1 MTSLQRKLWR
11 ELWQIRG
18 QAIAI
23 ALVLIGGVAVCIMCL
38 STYNSLR
45 LARDN
50 YYRDHHF
57 GQVFL
62 GLKRA
67 PLSVMQQV
75 LALEGV
81 TSAQARVV
89 APANLSLAQ
98 FNEPIQGLVQS
109 IPDHPQQGN
118 AALNQLYVVS
128 GRLPDPEQANEVVI
142 SEGFALAHDIQAGHN
157 IQAVING
164 RQQRLR
170 IVGVVLS
177 PEHIYQIAPGAV
189 FPDYLRF
196 AVLWMPYRPLAKAFD
211 MDGAFNDLV
220 VQQGVVRSVGQQQLD
235 LSPNTIKSQAQ
246 ALEQNLIR
254 QLDHLFVEHG
264 GLGAFNRDDQI
275 SNRFLREE
283 FGQLRM
289 LAILF
294 PCIFLSV
301 AIFLLQVVITRLIN
315 TQREL
320 IAVLKAFG
328 YSNGQIFW
336 HYSQMILVI
345 TLIGISLGFVV
356 GYWLGIGMTGIY
368 NQFYRFPEL
377 IYQPPPELF
386 FIVAIATSGTAVLA
400 TARSVHRSTALPP
413 AEAMRPAAPEH
424 FQHRWWE
431 RLGLEHYLGA
441 ADKMI
446 VRQLTRKPGKSFFS
460 LIGLAMACGI
470 LMVGNF
476 QQDAV
481 DYMIHVQFKLTQK
494 QDIEVTFNEAVAEK
508 TLYSLRRLVGVEYV
522 EGYRSVPARIRFQQ
536 RSYRTSLQGLPE
548 QRTLQAVLD
557 TQLQDTQLPY
567 EGLLVTAHLAEKLG
581 FAAGDWVEVDILEG
595 QRVSLPIQVT
605 QLSQQFL
612 GTGVYLRQDLL
623 NRLMNEGPAIN
634 GAMLNIDESQAQT
647 VYEALRA
654 MPQVAGIN
662 LRQTVID
669 SLNDSLERVLLF
681 FTFINAVLG
690 CVIAFGVVYNTVR
703 IALAERGRELA
714 SLRVLGYSHGEVA
727 YILLGELALL
737 ILISLPL
744 GFVIGRYLCHIIAN
758 NLQSDLYRI
767 PLVLSPFTYSFA
779 AFMVL
784 LAALFSTIVVVRRL
798 WQLDLVEVLKTRE

>member
-1 MTSLQRKLWR
+1 MMSSLQRKLWR
-11 ELWQIRG
+11 ELWHIRG

-45 LARDN
+45 LARDQ
-50 YYRDHHF
+50 YYRDYHF
-57 GQVFL
+57 GHVFL

-67 PLSVMQQV
+67 PLNLLQRVRD
-75 LALEGV
+75 LPGV
-81 TSAQARVV
+81 ASAQARVV
-89 APANLSLAQ
+89 APANLNLDG

-109 IPDHPQQGN
+109 IPDHPLQGN
-118 AALNQLYVVS
+118 RALNKLHLVS
-128 GRLPDPEQANEVVI
+128 GRLPDPEQFDEVVI
-142 SEGFALAHDIQAGHN
+142 SEGFALAHNIEAGAA
-157 IQAVING
+157 IEAIING
-164 RQQRLR
+164 RHQRLQ

-211 MDGAFNDLV
+211 MEGAFNDLV
-220 VQQGVVRSVGQQQLD
+220 VQQQRLT
-235 LSPNTIKSQAQ
+235 LSASASPDNTNSSARIQ
-246 ALEQNLIR
+246 EQNLIR
-254 QLDHLFVEHG
+254 QLDTLFINYG

-294 PCIFLSV
+294 PCIFLGV
-301 AIFLLQVVITRLIN
+301 AIFLLQVVISRLIN

-328 YSNGQIFW
+328 YSNAQIFW
-336 HYSQMILVI
+336 HYSQMILII
-345 TLIGISLGFVV
+345 TLIGIGLGFVV

-368 NQFYRFPEL
+368 NQFYRFPQL
-377 IYQPPPELF
+377 IYQPPPQL
-386 FIVAIATSGTAVLA
+386 FIVVALATSLTSVAA
-400 TARSVHRSTALPP
+400 TARSVHRSTSLPP

-424 FQHRWWE
+424 FQHSWWE
-431 RLGLEHYLGA
+431 RLGLEGYLGA

-446 VRQLTRKPGKSFFS
+446 VRQLMRKPGKSVFS
-460 LIGLAMACGI
+460 VLGLAMACGI

-494 QDIEVTFNEAVAEK
+494 QDIEVTFNEPVAQK
-508 TLYSLRRLVGVEYV
+508 NLYSLRRLVGVDYV
-522 EGYRSVPARIRFQQ
+522 EGYRSVAARIRFQQ
-536 RSYRTSLQGLPE
+536 RSYRTSLQGLPD

-557 TQLQDTQLPY
+557 TQLRDTQLPR
-567 EGLLVTAHLAEKLG
+567 EGLLVTAYLAQKLG
-581 FAAGDWVEVDILEG
+581 FNEGDWVEVEILEG
-595 QRVSLPIQVT
+595 QRLTLPIQVT

-612 GTGVYLRQDLL
+612 GTGVYLRQELL

-634 GAMLNIDESQAQT
+634 GAMLNIDESQAQK

-690 CVIAFGVVYNTVR
+690 SVIAFGVVYNTVR

-737 ILISLPL
+737 ILISLPF
-744 GFVIGRYLCHIIAN
+744 GFMIGRYLCHIIAN

-784 LAALFSTIVVVRRL
+784 LSAVVSTLVVVRRL